1 MAHPSYAQQ
10 LLNPQSLGS
19 SYPHHQ
25 SLLITRVQI
34 QSIPLVKLLE
44 RVSVSVEKAAWK
56 FRQGEKR

>member
-44 RVSVSVEKAAWK
+44 RS
-56 FRQGEKR
+56 